1 MSSETKTDV
10 RKIVL
15 NIIGV
20 AFIGLGFALMAS
32 SNLGLDPLDS
42 FNEAASIFF
51 KRDFSVVANIT
62 ETVML
67 LVAYILDKEKIGLG
81 TILYMLM
88 IDVPLGFFQRLLP
101 NSGNFYL
108 SDVNQGT
115 HCNKEHCQK
124 DYRSY

>member
-51 KRDFSVVANIT
+51 KRDFSVV
-62 ETVML
+62 
-67 LVAYILDKEKIGLG
+67 
-81 TILYMLM
+81 
-88 IDVPLGFFQRLLP
+88 
-101 NSGNFYL
+101 
-108 SDVNQGT
+108 
-115 HCNKEHCQK
+115 
-124 DYRSY
+124 